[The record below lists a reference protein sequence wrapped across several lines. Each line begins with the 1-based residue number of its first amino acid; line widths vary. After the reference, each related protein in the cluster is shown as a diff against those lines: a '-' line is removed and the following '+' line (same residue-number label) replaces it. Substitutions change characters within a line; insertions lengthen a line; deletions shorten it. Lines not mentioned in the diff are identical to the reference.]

1 MFDGLFKPLSI
12 ISTPF
17 AIPTLHLVAVVVVV
31 VVVIVVAVDSSSL
44 VGKRNTGK
52 QTGSQMM
59 GNDSI
64 HIVKGRL
71 FEV

>member
-31 VVVIVVAVDSSSL
+31 IAVIAVVDSSSL
-44 VGKRNTGK
+44 VGIRNTGK
-52 QTGSQMM
+52 QTGGQMM

-71 FEV
+71 FQV